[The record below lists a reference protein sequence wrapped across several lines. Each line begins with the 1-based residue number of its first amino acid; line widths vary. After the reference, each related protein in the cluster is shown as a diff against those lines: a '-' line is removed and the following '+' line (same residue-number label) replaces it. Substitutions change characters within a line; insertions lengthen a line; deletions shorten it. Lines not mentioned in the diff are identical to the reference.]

1 MLIISLILIA
11 FLVGADQIIKL
22 LIVNNYQECTGYIK
36 KYYTFSI
43 GDFDVFSLTHIR
55 NDGAGWSILG
65 GQTVFLL
72 IFTSVVMLG
81 IIAYMILKR
90 KSLGKLDFVCLSLI
104 VAGGLGNLID
114 RVRMLIEP
122 DFNGVIDYIN
132 FEFINFP
139 VFNFADICVVVGA
152 IGYCVLMVVMEIL
165 EYKKKKAMKLATAK
179 KTEYEN
185 DEQPSDGESNEQ
197 V

>member
-90 KSLGKLDFVCLSLI
+90 KTLGKLDFVCLSLI

-132 FEFINFP
+132 FEFIDFP

>member
-90 KSLGKLDFVCLSLI
+90 KTLGKLDFVCLSLI

>member
-11 FLVGADQIIKL
+11 FLVGADQVIKF

-72 IFTSVVMLG
+72 VFTSLVMICIL
-81 IIAYMILKR
+81 AYMTVKR
-90 KSLGKLDFVCLSLI
+90 KSLGKLDMICLSLI
-104 VAGGLGNLID
+104 VAGGLGNLVD
-114 RVRMLIEP
+114 RVRMLVEP

-152 IGYCVLMVVMEIL
+152 IGYCVLMVVIEII
-165 EYKKKKAMKLATAK
+165 EFKKKKALKPVIA
-179 KTEYEN
+179 E
-185 DEQPSDGESNEQ
+185 DEASEVANPSDGENNEP

>member
-81 IIAYMILKR
+81 IIAYMIFKR

-139 VFNFADICVVVGA
+139 VFNFADICVVIGA
-152 IGYCVLMVVMEIL
+152 IGYCVLMVIMEIL

-179 KTEYEN
+179 KTEAEN

>member
-90 KSLGKLDFVCLSLI
+90 KPLGKLDFVCLSLI

-132 FEFINFP
+132 FEFIDFP
-139 VFNFADICVVVGA
+139 VFNFADICVVIGA

-165 EYKKKKAMKLATAK
+165 EYKKKKAMKLTAAD
-179 KTEYEN
+179 KTEAEN

>member
-185 DEQPSDGESNEQ
+185 DEQPSDGESDEQ